1 MLRMLRGPLTAGL
14 IAIFMLSCTAVAS
27 GAAKIVRGTAT
38 TGEVATVAPSIGE
51 QAFMRGRYWRVRT
64 FAPYFNSRLSWAPG
78 AWVTQHAYALEP
90 AELAAHPEWQLT
102 DTGNLPLYVGARAA
116 ADFGNAAF
124 RAWWIAKAQAALAAG
139 YKGLFIDDVFMER
152 RTYLSGGTTLRNP
165 KDPRTGTTMTEA
177 NWQKY
182 LADFMVA
189 VRAALP
195 SAEIAHD
202 VLWQKGDSGDVLR
215 GLQAANAVSVDGGFT
230 TNVVTS
236 GFATLA
242 SWAERVQARGGSV
255 VFDHPTAA
263 APARLYNFA
272 AYTLVDNG
280 AFALANDASTAPGAF
295 WPGYD
300 VDLGAPNTA
309 RYQASTGL
317 WRRDFTRGVVIV
329 NEPYRNSRTV
339 SNLPAGY
346 QDLDGVPRSSVT
358 LAGGQGVVLVPI
370 PTPVPTPTPV
380 PPVATPD
387 PAAVAPVS
395 TATPAPVTPA
405 PPTKITTVSTGG
417 NGAAKARA
425 SGTAGAA
432 DPGGTSVSVQGSSRR
447 LSGRVRGAVAGYVR
461 LTVERKRGSKWV
473 VVLRTKGS
481 VKKSGSFSRD
491 IPRLGRGHY
500 RVSGYFEGT
509 GTSKP
514 SRSSAKPFRA

>member
-1 MLRMLRGPLTAGL
+1 MLSMLRGPLTAGL
-14 IAIFMLSCTAVAS
+14 IAIFMLSCTAGAS
-27 GAAKIVRGTAT
+27 GAAKIVRGTAA

-51 QAFMRGRYWRVRT
+51 QAFMRSRYWRMRT
-64 FAPYFNSRLSWAPG
+64 FAPYFNARLSWAPG

-102 DTGNLPLYVGARAA
+102 DPSNGPLYIGSRAA
-116 ADFGNAAF
+116 ADFGNPAF
-124 RAWWIAKAQAALAAG
+124 RAWWIAKAQAAVAAG
-139 YKGLFIDDVFMER
+139 YRGLFIDDVFMER
-152 RTYLSGGTTLRNP
+152 RTYLSGGSTLRTP

-182 LADFMVA
+182 LADFLVE

-195 SAEIAHD
+195 TAEIAHD

-215 GLQAANAVSVDGGFT
+215 GLQAANVVSVDGGFT

-236 GFATLA
+236 SFATLA
-242 SWAERVQARGGSV
+242 SWAEREQARGGRV
-255 VFDHPTAA
+255 VFDYPTAS

-272 AYTLVDNG
+272 AFTLVDNG
-280 AFALANDASTAPGAF
+280 ASALANDASTAPGAF
-295 WPGYD
+295 WSGYD
-300 VDLGAPNTA
+300 VDLGSPNTM
-309 RYQASTGL
+309 RYQVSTGV
-317 WRRDFTRGVVIV
+317 WRRDFTRGIVIV
-329 NEPYRNSRTV
+329 NEPYRSSRTV
-339 SNLPAGY
+339 SVPGGY
-346 QDLDGVPRSSVT
+346 QDLDGVARTSVT
-358 LAGGQGVVLVPI
+358 LAGGQGTVLVPI
-370 PTPVPTPTPV
+370 PAPVPTPTPV
-380 PPVATPD
+380 PPVVTPD
-387 PAAVAPVS
+387 PAGVAPVS
-395 TATPAPVTPA
+395 TSTPAPPTPA
-405 PPTKITTVSTGG
+405 PPTKITTVTTGG

-491 IPRLGRGHY
+491 IPRLSRGNY